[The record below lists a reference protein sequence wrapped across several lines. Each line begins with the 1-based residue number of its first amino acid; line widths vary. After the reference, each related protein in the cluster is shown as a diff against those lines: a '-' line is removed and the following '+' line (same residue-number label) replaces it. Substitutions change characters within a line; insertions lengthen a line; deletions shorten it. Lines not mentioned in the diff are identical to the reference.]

1 MFKNII
7 FSTLFFFL
15 LTGCSSNMKTEKFT
29 GQQPRFVLEEYFDG
43 STKAWGMFHDRFGNL
58 KRQFV
63 VDIFGTWDG
72 NILTLDEHFEYSDGE
87 TDRRVWKITKLDENN
102 YTGTAGDIIGKAK
115 GTSYGNAL
123 NWNYI
128 MDLGVGKQTLRVR
141 FNDWMFLQPEGVLLN
156 RAEIS
161 KWGIQLGIVTLS
173 FSKQS
178 SDINKTLISQKQAA
192 E

>member
-1 MFKNII
+1 
-7 FSTLFFFL
+7 
-15 LTGCSSNMKTEKFT
+15 MKTEKFI
-29 GQQPRFVLEEYFDG
+29 GQEPRFVLEEYFNG

-63 VDIFGTWDG
+63 VDIFGTWEG

-128 MDLGVGKQTLRVR
+128 MDLVVGKQTLRVR

-173 FSKQS
+173 FSKFNAIPIVLSENS
-178 SDINKTLISQKQAA
+178 SNSPAITRSRP
-192 E
+192 

>member
-29 GQQPRFVLEEYFDG
+29 GQQPRFVLEEYFNG

>member
-87 TDRRVWKITKLDENN
+87 TERRVWKITKLDENN
-102 YTGTAGDIIGKAK
+102 YTGTAGDVIGKAK

>member
-63 VDIFGTWDG
+63 VDIFGTWDD

>member
-15 LTGCSSNMKTEKFT
+15 LTGCSSNMKTEKFI
-29 GQQPRFVLEEYFDG
+29 GQEPRFVLEEYFNG

-63 VDIFGTWDG
+63 VDIFGTWEG

-128 MDLGVGKQTLRVR
+128 MDLVVGKQTLRVR

-173 FSKQS
+173 FSKLN
-178 SDINKTLISQKQAA
+178 SDSNKRLISQKQAA